1 MRKIIVSEFLTLDG
15 VMQAPGDPNED
26 RSGGFDQGGWQLAY
40 FDDIF
45 GQAMTDSFAQT
56 GAMLLGRRT
65 YDIFNAYWPKRP
77 ADDPIAPFM
86 NETPKYVVST
96 SLSEPLEWQNSTL
109 IKGDVPA
116 ELAKLKEGDGKDIVV
131 IGSGELAQTL
141 IANDLVDE
149 YVLMIHPL
157 ILGNGKRLFR
167 DETKPI
173 KLHLTDSKTTTKGVL
188 LNTYRPAAEAGEQV
202 AVPVG
207 EEATSKAS

>member
-1 MRKIIVSEFLTLDG
+1 MRRIIVSEFLTLDG

-45 GQAMTDSFAQT
+45 GQAMTESFDLA
-56 GAMLLGRRT
+56 GAFLLGRRT
-65 YDIFNAYWPKRP
+65 YDLFAAFWPKQP
-77 ADDPIAPFM
+77 ADDPVAPFM
-86 NETPKYVVST
+86 NETPKYVAST
-96 SLSEPLEWQNSTL
+96 TLSEPLEWQNSTL

-116 ELAKLKEGDGKDIVV
+116 ELAKLKEQDGKDIMV
-131 IGSGELAQTL
+131 IGSGELVQTL

-149 YVLMIHPL
+149 FALQIHPL

-167 DETKPI
+167 EETKPI
-173 KLHLTDSKTTTKGVL
+173 RLELTGSKTTTTGVL
-188 LNTYRPAAEAGEQV
+188 INTYRPAGEGGEQV
-202 AVPVG
+202 AVPIG